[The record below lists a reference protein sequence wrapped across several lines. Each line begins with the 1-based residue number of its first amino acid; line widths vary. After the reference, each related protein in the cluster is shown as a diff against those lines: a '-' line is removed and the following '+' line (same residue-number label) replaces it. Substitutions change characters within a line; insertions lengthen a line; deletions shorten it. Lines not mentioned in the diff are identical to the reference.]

1 MKPNDIEI
9 IISEIFNLQNASQFN
24 DLALQIFHLQYKNV
38 SVYRKY
44 CDAVCNNPQ
53 SIDKLEDIP
62 FLPIQFFKSKEV
74 IWDGLDKMQ
83 STMFKSSGTTD
94 TGKST
99 HLVFDTGI
107 YEQSFTKCFEQFYGS
122 AEDMVILALLPSYME
137 QGSSSLI
144 YMVKSLVAQS
154 KDARSGFYLKNQ
166 DIIAHLQTI
175 EKEGKKCLLL
185 GVTYALLDLLDEQN
199 FKLNCTIV
207 METGGMKGRRK
218 ELTKA
223 ELHAVLCKGF
233 GVNEIHSEYGMT
245 ELLSQAY
252 ATGGE
257 WFQFP
262 NWMQCLLRP
271 VNDPLSILEKTNKTG
286 GINVID
292 LANIY
297 SCSFIATQDLG
308 RLKNGKLKIM
318 GRFDHSDT
326 RGCNLM
332 IE

>member
-9 IISEIFNLQNASQFN
+9 IISQIFELRNASEFNELALEIFQ
-24 DLALQIFHLQYKNV
+24 LQYKNV
-38 SVYRKY
+38 AVYREY
-44 CDAVCNNPQ
+44 CDAVYDNPL
-53 SIDKLEDIP
+53 SISNIENIP
-62 FLPIQFFKSKEV
+62 FLPIQFFKSKPI
-74 IWDGLDKMQ
+74 IWDSLDPDNA
-83 STMFKSSGTTD
+83 TVFKSSGTTE

-99 HLVFDTGI
+99 HLVHNTNI
-107 YEQSFTKCFEQFYGS
+107 YEQSFMECFRQFYGP
-122 AEDMVILALLPSYME
+122 AEDIVILALLPSYQE
-137 QGSSSLI
+137 QGNSSLI
-144 YMVKSLVAQS
+144 FMVKSLVEKS
-154 KDARSGFYLKNQ
+154 EDKRSGFYLKSE
-166 DIIAHLQTI
+166 DIISHLNSI
-175 EKEGKKCLLL
+175 EKDGKKCLLL
-185 GVTYALLDLLDEQN
+185 GVTYALLDLIESQTFQL
-199 FKLNCTIV
+199 KSTII

-218 ELTKA
+218 EMTKTD
-223 ELHAVLCKGF
+223 LHKILCEGF
-233 GVNEIHSEYGMT
+233 GVSEIHSEYGMT

-252 ATGGE
+252 STGGE

-262 NWMQCLLRP
+262 SWMKCFLRP
-271 VNDPLSILEKTNKTG
+271 VNDPLAILEKSNKTG

-308 RLKNGKLKIM
+308 RLENDKLKIM